1 MKFQGV
7 LFFPVTPFAPDGSL
21 DEERLA
27 QHIEAGVAAG
37 AGGVFVACGTGEFHA
52 LTSEEIERATRIAVA
67 TTAGRVPVLAAA
79 GGPPPVA
86 RDQAARVERAG
97 ADGILLLPPY
107 LVSAPQQGLI
117 RYVKEVTEATA
128 LPVVFYQRGT
138 ARLTPDTAAAIAALP
153 GVVGLKDGIGDI
165 ERMHRVVRA
174 VRAVP
179 GTEGF
184 QFFNG
189 LPTAE
194 MIAPAYQGIGVGLH
208 SSAVFAFAPEIA
220 VAFHR
225 ALVPR
230 QATFAPSQRP
240 ARTLAAPGTSP
251 STSSTRTFAR
261 HAESTHRT
269 PLLDGQRLPAAA
281 LAEHDETLVAT
292 LLDEFYGPL
301 VELRDEVPGYAVA
314 LVKAGVT
321 LRGLDVGGVRAPLV
335 DPTPEHVARL
345 AKLIDHGL
353 EVVGA

>member
-7 LFFPVTPFAPDGSL
+7 LFFPVTPFAADGSL

-27 QHIEAGVAAG
+27 QHIAGGVASG

-52 LTSEEIERATRIAVA
+52 LTPDEIERATRVAVE

-79 GGPPPVA
+79 GGPTPVA
-86 RDQAARVERAG
+86 RDQAARVARAG

-107 LVSAPQQGLI
+107 LVTAPQRGLV
-117 RYVKEVTEATA
+117 RYVEEVTAASE
-128 LPVVFYQRGT
+128 LPVIFYQRGT
-138 ARLTPDTAAAIAALP
+138 ARLTEATAAEIAALP
-153 GVVGLKDGIGDI
+153 RVVGLKDGLGDI
-165 ERMHRVVRA
+165 ERMHRIVRA

-179 GTEGF
+179 GTEDF

-194 MIAPAYQGIGVGLH
+194 MTAPAYQGIGVPLY

-220 VAFHR
+220 LAFQR
-225 ALVPR
+225 AL
-230 QATFAPSQRP
+230 
-240 ARTLAAPGTSP
+240 AAGD
-251 STSSTRTFAR
+251 R
-261 HAESTHRT
+261 
-269 PLLDGQRLPAAA
+269 PLLDI
-281 LAEHDETLVAT
+281 

-301 VELRDEVPGYAVA
+301 VRLRDEVPGYAVA
-314 LVKAGVT
+314 LVKAGVA

-335 DPTPEHVARL
+335 DPAPEHIARL
-345 AKLIDHGL
+345 SELIDHGL

>member
-1 MKFQGV
+1 MKFHGV
-7 LFFPVTPFAPDGSL
+7 LFFPVTPFAADGSL

-27 QHIEAGVAAG
+27 RHIEAGVAAG

-52 LTSEEIERATRIAVA
+52 LTPEEIERAARIAVA

-79 GGPPPVA
+79 GGPVPVA
-86 RDQAARVERAG
+86 RDQAARIERAG

-107 LVSAPQQGLI
+107 LVSAPQQGLV
-117 RYVKEVTEATA
+117 RYVKEVTEATG

-138 ARLTPDTAAAIAALP
+138 ARLTESTAAEIAALP
-153 GVVGLKDGIGDI
+153 GVVGLKDGLGDI
-165 ERMHRVVRA
+165 ERMHRIVRA
-174 VRAVP
+174 VRALP
-179 GTEGF
+179 DGQDF

-194 MIAPAYQGIGVGLH
+194 MTAPAYRGIGVDLY
-208 SSAVFAFAPEIA
+208 SSAVFAFAPQIA
-220 VAFHR
+220 LAFHR
-225 ALVPR
+225 ALGER
-230 QATFAPSQRP
+230 D
-240 ARTLAAPGTSP
+240 
-251 STSSTRTFAR
+251 
-261 HAESTHRT
+261 E
-269 PLLDGQRLPAAA
+269 A
-281 LAEHDETLVAT
+281 LVNT

-301 VELRDEVPGYAVA
+301 VQLRDEVPGYAVA

>member
-1 MKFQGV
+1 MKFHGV
-7 LFFPVTPFAPDGSL
+7 LFFPVTPFAADGSL

-27 QHIEAGVAAG
+27 QHIESGVAAG

-52 LTSEEIERATRIAVA
+52 LSAEEIERATRVAVR

-79 GGPPPVA
+79 GGPTPVA

-107 LVSAPQQGLI
+107 LVTAPQQGLV
-117 RYVKEVTEATA
+117 RYVEEVIAATD
-128 LPVVFYQRGT
+128 LPVVLYQRGT
-138 ARLTPDTAAAIAALP
+138 ARLTAETAAEIASLP

-165 ERMHRVVRA
+165 ERMHRIVRA

-179 GTEGF
+179 GTEDF

-194 MIAPAYQGIGVGLH
+194 MTALAYQGVGVELY

-220 VAFHR
+220 LAFHR
-225 ALVPR
+225 AL
-230 QATFAPSQRP
+230 A
-240 ARTLAAPGTSP
+240 
-251 STSSTRTFAR
+251 
-261 HAESTHRT
+261 
-269 PLLDGQRLPAAA
+269 DGDDA
-281 LAEHDETLVAT
+281 LVSR

-301 VELRDEVPGYAVA
+301 VALRDEVPGYAVS

-321 LRGLDVGGVRAPLV
+321 LRGLDVGGVRAPLL
-335 DPTPEHVARL
+335 DPTPEHIARL
-345 AKLIDHGL
+345 AKLLDHGL
-353 EVVGA
+353 EVAGA

>member
-1 MKFQGV
+1 MKFHGV
-7 LFFPVTPFAPDGSL
+7 LFFPVTPFAADGSL

-27 QHIEAGVAAG
+27 EHIESGVAAG

-52 LTSEEIERATRIAVA
+52 LSAEEIERATRVAVR

-79 GGPPPVA
+79 GGPTPVA

-107 LVSAPQQGLI
+107 LVSAPQQGLV
-117 RYVKEVTEATA
+117 RYVEEVVAATD

-138 ARLTPDTAAAIAALP
+138 ARLTAQTAAEIAALP
-153 GVVGLKDGIGDI
+153 GVAGLKDGLGDI
-165 ERMHRVVRA
+165 ERMHRIVRA

-179 GTEGF
+179 GTEDF

-194 MIAPAYQGIGVGLH
+194 MTAPAYKGVGVELY

-220 VAFHR
+220 LAFHR
-225 ALVPR
+225 AL
-230 QATFAPSQRP
+230 A
-240 ARTLAAPGTSP
+240 
-251 STSSTRTFAR
+251 
-261 HAESTHRT
+261 
-269 PLLDGQRLPAAA
+269 DGDDA
-281 LAEHDETLVAT
+281 LVSR

-301 VELRDEVPGYAVA
+301 VALRDEVPGYAVS

-321 LRGLDVGGVRAPLV
+321 LRGLDVGGVRAPLL
-335 DPTPEHVARL
+335 DPTPEHLARL
-345 AKLIDHGL
+345 AKLLDHGL
-353 EVVGA
+353 EVAAA

>member
-1 MKFQGV
+1 MKFHGV
-7 LFFPVTPFAPDGSL
+7 LFFPVTPFAADGSL

-27 QHIEAGVAAG
+27 QHIESGVAAG

-52 LTSEEIERATRIAVA
+52 LSAEEIERATRVAVE

-79 GGPPPVA
+79 GGPAPVA
-86 RDQAARVERAG
+86 RDQAARVGRAG

-107 LVSAPQQGLI
+107 LVSAPQQGLV
-117 RYVKEVTEATA
+117 RYVQEVTAATE

-138 ARLTPDTAAAIAALP
+138 ARLTADTAAEIAGLP
-153 GVVGLKDGIGDI
+153 RVVGLKDGIGDI
-165 ERMHRVVRA
+165 ERMHRIVRA

-179 GTEGF
+179 GTADF

-194 MIAPAYQGIGVGLH
+194 MTAPAYKGVGVELY

-220 VAFHR
+220 LAFHR
-225 ALVPR
+225 AL
-230 QATFAPSQRP
+230 
-240 ARTLAAPGTSP
+240 
-251 STSSTRTFAR
+251 
-261 HAESTHRT
+261 AE
-269 PLLDGQRLPAAA
+269 DDDA
-281 LAEHDETLVAT
+281 LVSR

-301 VELRDEVPGYAVA
+301 VALRDEVPGYAVS

-321 LRGLDVGGVRAPLV
+321 LRGLDVGGVRAPLL

-345 AKLIDHGL
+345 AKLLDHGL
-353 EVVGA
+353 EVAAA

>member
-1 MKFQGV
+1 MKFHGV
-7 LFFPVTPFAPDGSL
+7 LFFPVTPFAADGSL
-21 DEERLA
+21 DEQRLA
-27 QHIEAGVAAG
+27 QHIESGVAAG

-52 LTSEEIERATRIAVA
+52 LSAEEIERATRVAVR

-79 GGPPPVA
+79 GGPVPVA

-107 LVSAPQQGLI
+107 LVGAPQRGLV
-117 RYVKEVTEATA
+117 RYVREVTAATG

-138 ARLTPDTAAAIAALP
+138 ARLTEGTAAEIAALP

-179 GTEGF
+179 GTEDF

-194 MIAPAYQGIGVGLH
+194 MTAPAYRGIGVELY

-220 VAFHR
+220 LAFHR
-225 ALVPR
+225 AL
-230 QATFAPSQRP
+230 
-240 ARTLAAPGTSP
+240 
-251 STSSTRTFAR
+251 
-261 HAESTHRT
+261 AEG
-269 PLLDGQRLPAAA
+269 DEA
-281 LAEHDETLVAT
+281 LVSR

-301 VELRDEVPGYAVA
+301 VALRDEVPGYAVS

-321 LRGLDVGGVRAPLV
+321 LRGPDVGGVRAPLL
-335 DPTPEHVARL
+335 DPTPEHIARL
-345 AKLIDHGL
+345 AKLLDHGL
-353 EVVGA
+353 EVAAA

>member
-1 MKFQGV
+1 MKFHGV
-7 LFFPVTPFAPDGSL
+7 LFFPVTPFAADGSP

-27 QHIEAGVAAG
+27 QHIESGVAAG

-52 LTSEEIERATRIAVA
+52 LSAEEIERATRVAVE

-79 GGPPPVA
+79 GGPVPVA

-107 LVSAPQQGLI
+107 LVSAPQQGLV
-117 RYVKEVTEATA
+117 RYVEEVIAATD
-128 LPVVFYQRGT
+128 LPVVFYQRST
-138 ARLTPDTAAAIAALP
+138 ARLTAQTAAEIAALP

-165 ERMHRVVRA
+165 ERMHRIVRA

-179 GTEGF
+179 GTEDF

-194 MIAPAYQGIGVGLH
+194 MTAPAYKGVGVELY

-220 VAFHR
+220 LAFHR
-225 ALVPR
+225 AL
-230 QATFAPSQRP
+230 
-240 ARTLAAPGTSP
+240 
-251 STSSTRTFAR
+251 
-261 HAESTHRT
+261 AE
-269 PLLDGQRLPAAA
+269 DDDA
-281 LAEHDETLVAT
+281 LVSR

-301 VELRDEVPGYAVA
+301 VALRDEVPGYAVS

-321 LRGLDVGGVRAPLV
+321 LRGLDVGGVRAPLL

-345 AKLIDHGL
+345 SKLLDHGL

>member
-1 MKFQGV
+1 MKFHGV
-7 LFFPVTPFAPDGSL
+7 LFFPVTPFTADGSL

-27 QHIEAGVAAG
+27 QHIESGVAAG

-52 LTSEEIERATRIAVA
+52 LSADEIERATRVAVT

-107 LVSAPQQGLI
+107 LVSAPQQGLV
-117 RYVKEVTEATA
+117 RYVREVTAATG

-138 ARLTPDTAAAIAALP
+138 ARLTEDTAAEIAALP

-179 GTEGF
+179 GTEDF

-194 MIAPAYQGIGVGLH
+194 MTAPAYQGIGVELY

-220 VAFHR
+220 LAFHR
-225 ALVPR
+225 AL
-230 QATFAPSQRP
+230 
-240 ARTLAAPGTSP
+240 
-251 STSSTRTFAR
+251 
-261 HAESTHRT
+261 AE
-269 PLLDGQRLPAAA
+269 DDEA
-281 LAEHDETLVAT
+281 LVSR

-301 VELRDEVPGYAVA
+301 VALRDEVPGYAVS

-321 LRGLDVGGVRAPLV
+321 LRGLDVGGVRAPLL
-335 DPTPEHVARL
+335 DPAPEHIARL
-345 AKLIDHGL
+345 SELIDRGL

>member
-1 MKFQGV
+1 MKFHGV
-7 LFFPVTPFAPDGSL
+7 LFFPVTPFAADGSL

-27 QHIEAGVAAG
+27 QHIESGVAAG

-52 LTSEEIERATRIAVA
+52 LSAEEIERATRVAVT

-79 GGPPPVA
+79 GGPTPVA

-107 LVSAPQQGLI
+107 LVGAPQQGLV
-117 RYVKEVTEATA
+117 RYVEEVIAATD

-138 ARLTPDTAAAIAALP
+138 ARLTAETAAEIAALP

-165 ERMHRVVRA
+165 ERMHRIVRA

-179 GTEGF
+179 GTEDF

-194 MIAPAYQGIGVGLH
+194 MTAPAYKGVGVGLY

-220 VAFHR
+220 LAFHR
-225 ALVPR
+225 AL
-230 QATFAPSQRP
+230 
-240 ARTLAAPGTSP
+240 
-251 STSSTRTFAR
+251 
-261 HAESTHRT
+261 AEDDDAVISR
-269 PLLDGQRLPAAA
+269 
-281 LAEHDETLVAT
+281 

-301 VELRDEVPGYAVA
+301 VALRDEVPGYAVS

-321 LRGLDVGGVRAPLV
+321 LRGLDVGGVRAPLL
-335 DPTPEHVARL
+335 DPTPEHLARL
-345 AKLIDHGL
+345 SKLLDHGL

>member
-7 LFFPVTPFAPDGSL
+7 LFFPVTPFGSDGSP

-27 QHIEAGVAAG
+27 QHIESGVAAG

-52 LTSEEIERATRIAVA
+52 LTPEEIERATRVAVE

-79 GGPPPVA
+79 GGPVPVA

-107 LVSAPQQGLI
+107 LVTAPQQGLV
-117 RYVKEVTEATA
+117 RYVEEVTAATD
-128 LPVVFYQRGT
+128 LPVIFYQRGT
-138 ARLTPDTAAAIAALP
+138 ARLTERTAARIAALP
-153 GVVGLKDGIGDI
+153 QVIGLKDGIGDI
-165 ERMHRVVRA
+165 ERMHRIVRA

-179 GTEGF
+179 GAADF
-184 QFFNG
+184 RFFNG

-194 MIAPAYQGIGVGLH
+194 LTAPAYRGIGVDLY

-220 VAFHR
+220 LAFHR
-225 ALVPR
+225 AL
-230 QATFAPSQRP
+230 
-240 ARTLAAPGTSP
+240 
-251 STSSTRTFAR
+251 
-261 HAESTHRT
+261 AEGN
-269 PLLDGQRLPAAA
+269 DV
-281 LAEHDETLVAT
+281 LVGR

-321 LRGLDVGGVRAPLV
+321 LRGLDVGGVRAPLL
-335 DPTPEHVARL
+335 DPTPEHIARL

-353 EVVGA
+353 EAVRA

>member
-7 LFFPVTPFAPDGSL
+7 LFFPVTPFAADGSL

-27 QHIEAGVAAG
+27 QHIADGVAAG

-52 LTSEEIERATRIAVA
+52 LTPDEIERATRVAVE

-79 GGPPPVA
+79 GGPTPVA
-86 RDQAARVERAG
+86 RDQAARVARAG

-107 LVSAPQQGLI
+107 LVTAPQQGLV
-117 RYVKEVTEATA
+117 RYVEEVTAASE
-128 LPVVFYQRGT
+128 LPVIFYQRGT
-138 ARLTPDTAAAIAALP
+138 ARLTEKAAAEIAALP
-153 GVVGLKDGIGDI
+153 RVVGLKDGLGDI
-165 ERMHRVVRA
+165 ERMHRIVRA

-179 GTEGF
+179 GTEDF

-194 MIAPAYQGIGVGLH
+194 MTAPAYQGIGVPLY

-220 VAFHR
+220 LAFHR
-225 ALVPR
+225 AL
-230 QATFAPSQRP
+230 
-240 ARTLAAPGTSP
+240 AAGDQ
-251 STSSTRTFAR
+251 
-261 HAESTHRT
+261 
-269 PLLDGQRLPAAA
+269 PLLD
-281 LAEHDETLVAT
+281 T

-301 VELRDEVPGYAVA
+301 VQLRDEVPGYAVA
-314 LVKAGVT
+314 LVKAGVA

-335 DPTPEHVARL
+335 DPAPEHIARL
-345 AKLIDHGL
+345 SQLIDHGL

>member
-1 MKFQGV
+1 MKFHGV
-7 LFFPVTPFAPDGSL
+7 LFFPVTPFAADGSL

-27 QHIEAGVAAG
+27 QHIESGVAAG

-52 LTSEEIERATRIAVA
+52 LSTEEIERATRVAVQ

-79 GGPPPVA
+79 GGPTPVA

-107 LVSAPQQGLI
+107 LVSAPQQGLV
-117 RYVKEVTEATA
+117 RYVEEVIAATD

-138 ARLTPDTAAAIAALP
+138 ARLSAETAAEIAALP
-153 GVVGLKDGIGDI
+153 GVVGFKDGIGDI
-165 ERMHRVVRA
+165 ERMHRIVRA

-179 GTEGF
+179 GTEDF

-194 MIAPAYQGIGVGLH
+194 MTAPAYQGIGVELY

-220 VAFHR
+220 LAFHR
-225 ALVPR
+225 AL
-230 QATFAPSQRP
+230 
-240 ARTLAAPGTSP
+240 
-251 STSSTRTFAR
+251 
-261 HAESTHRT
+261 AE
-269 PLLDGQRLPAAA
+269 DDDA
-281 LAEHDETLVAT
+281 LVSR

-301 VELRDEVPGYAVA
+301 VALRDEVPGYAVS

-321 LRGLDVGGVRAPLV
+321 LRGLDVGGVRAPLI
-335 DPTPEHVARL
+335 DPTPEHIARL
-345 AKLIDHGL
+345 AELLDHGL
-353 EVVGA
+353 EVAAA

>member
-1 MKFQGV
+1 MKFHGV
-7 LFFPVTPFAPDGSL
+7 LFFPVTPFAADGSL

-27 QHIEAGVAAG
+27 RHIEAGVAAG

-52 LTSEEIERATRIAVA
+52 LTPEEIERATRIAVEA
-67 TTAGRVPVLAAA
+67 TAGRVPVLAAA
-79 GGPPPVA
+79 GGPVPVA

-107 LVSAPQQGLI
+107 LVSAPQQGLV
-117 RYVKEVTEATA
+117 RYVREVTDATG

-138 ARLTPDTAAAIAALP
+138 ARLTESTAAEIASLP
-153 GVVGLKDGIGDI
+153 GVVGLKDGLGDI
-165 ERMHRVVRA
+165 ERMHRIVRA
-174 VRAVP
+174 VRALP
-179 GTEGF
+179 DGRDF

-194 MIAPAYQGIGVGLH
+194 MTAPAYRGIGVDLY

-220 VAFHR
+220 LAFHR
-225 ALVPR
+225 AL
-230 QATFAPSQRP
+230 
-240 ARTLAAPGTSP
+240 
-251 STSSTRTFAR
+251 
-261 HAESTHRT
+261 AEN
-269 PLLDGQRLPAAA
+269 DEA
-281 LAEHDETLVAT
+281 LVNT

-335 DPTPEHVARL
+335 DPTPEHVSLL

-353 EVVGA
+353 EVTGA

>member
-27 QHIEAGVAAG
+27 RHIEAEVTAG

-52 LTSEEIERATRIAVA
+52 LTADELERATRVAVE

-79 GGPPPVA
+79 GGPTPVA
-86 RDQAARVERAG
+86 RDHAVRVARAG

-107 LVSAPQQGLI
+107 LVTAPQQGLV
-117 RYVKEVTEATA
+117 RYVEEVTAVTD
-128 LPVVFYQRGT
+128 LPVIFYQRGT
-138 ARLTPDTAAAIAALP
+138 ARLTETTAAEIAALP
-153 GVVGLKDGIGDI
+153 KVVGLKDGHGDI
-165 ERMHRVVRA
+165 ERMHRIVRA
-174 VRAVP
+174 VRALP
-179 GTEGF
+179 DGQDF

-194 MIAPAYQGIGVGLH
+194 MTAPAYQGIGVGLY

-220 VAFHR
+220 LTFHR
-225 ALVPR
+225 ALGEGDE
-230 QATFAPSQRP
+230 A
-240 ARTLAAPGTSP
+240 
-251 STSSTRTFAR
+251 
-261 HAESTHRT
+261 
-269 PLLDGQRLPAAA
+269 LLS
-281 LAEHDETLVAT
+281 T

-301 VELRDEVPGYAVA
+301 VALRDEAPGYAVS

-321 LRGLDVGGVRAPLV
+321 LRGLAVGGVRAPLL

>member
-7 LFFPVTPFAPDGSL
+7 LFFPVTPFTTDGSL
-21 DEERLA
+21 DEARLA
-27 QHIEAGVAAG
+27 RHIDNGVRAG

-52 LTSEEIERATRIAVA
+52 LTPEEIERATRVAVE

-79 GGPPPVA
+79 GGPTPVA
-86 RDQAARVERAG
+86 RDQAGRVERAG

-107 LVSAPQQGLI
+107 LVTAPQQGLV
-117 RYVKEVTEATA
+117 RYVEEVTAASE
-128 LPVVFYQRGT
+128 LPVIFYQRGT
-138 ARLTPDTAAAIAALP
+138 ARLTPETAAEIAALP
-153 GVVGLKDGIGDI
+153 KVVGLKDGLGDI
-165 ERMHRVVRA
+165 ERMHRIVRA

-179 GTEGF
+179 GADDF

-194 MIAPAYQGIGVGLH
+194 MTAPAYKGIGVGLY

-220 VAFHR
+220 LAFHR
-225 ALVPR
+225 AL
-230 QATFAPSQRP
+230 
-240 ARTLAAPGTSP
+240 
-251 STSSTRTFAR
+251 
-261 HAESTHRT
+261 AEGDEA
-269 PLLDGQRLPAAA
+269 LLS
-281 LAEHDETLVAT
+281 T

-321 LRGLDVGGVRAPLV
+321 LRGLDVGGVRAPLI

-353 EVVGA
+353 DVVGA

>member
-1 MKFQGV
+1 MKFHGV
-7 LFFPVTPFAPDGSL
+7 LFFPVTPFAADGSL

-27 QHIEAGVAAG
+27 QHIESGVAAG

-52 LTSEEIERATRIAVA
+52 LSAEEVERATRVAVT

-79 GGPPPVA
+79 GGPAPVA
-86 RDQAARVERAG
+86 RDQATRVERAG

-107 LVSAPQQGLI
+107 LVSAPQQGLV
-117 RYVKEVTEATA
+117 RYVEEVITATD

-138 ARLTPDTAAAIAALP
+138 ARLTAETAAEVAALP

-165 ERMHRVVRA
+165 ERMHRIVRA

-179 GTEGF
+179 GTEDF

-194 MIAPAYQGIGVGLH
+194 MTAPAYQGVGVELY

-220 VAFHR
+220 LAFHR
-225 ALVPR
+225 AL
-230 QATFAPSQRP
+230 
-240 ARTLAAPGTSP
+240 
-251 STSSTRTFAR
+251 
-261 HAESTHRT
+261 AE
-269 PLLDGQRLPAAA
+269 DDDA
-281 LAEHDETLVAT
+281 LVSR

-301 VELRDEVPGYAVA
+301 VALRDEVPGYAVS

-321 LRGLDVGGVRAPLV
+321 LRGLDVGGVRAPLL
-335 DPTPEHVARL
+335 DPTPDHVARL
-345 AKLIDHGL
+345 SKLLDHGL

>member
-1 MKFQGV
+1 MKFHGV
-7 LFFPVTPFAPDGSL
+7 LFFPVTPFAADGSL

-27 QHIEAGVAAG
+27 QHIESGVAAG

-52 LTSEEIERATRIAVA
+52 LSADEIERATRVAVR
-67 TTAGRVPVLAAA
+67 TTAGRVPVFAAA
-79 GGPPPVA
+79 GGPVPVA

-107 LVSAPQQGLI
+107 LVSAPQQGLV
-117 RYVKEVTEATA
+117 RYVEEVTAATD

-138 ARLTPDTAAAIAALP
+138 ARLTENTAAEIAALP
-153 GVVGLKDGIGDI
+153 GVVGLKDGIGDV

-179 GTEGF
+179 GTEDF

-194 MIAPAYQGIGVGLH
+194 MTAPAYQGIGVALY

-220 VAFHR
+220 LAFHR
-225 ALVPR
+225 AL
-230 QATFAPSQRP
+230 
-240 ARTLAAPGTSP
+240 
-251 STSSTRTFAR
+251 
-261 HAESTHRT
+261 AEDDEALVSR
-269 PLLDGQRLPAAA
+269 LLN
-281 LAEHDETLVAT
+281 
-292 LLDEFYGPL
+292 EFYGPL
-301 VELRDEVPGYAVA
+301 VALRDEVPGYAVS

-321 LRGLDVGGVRAPLV
+321 LRGLDVGGVRAPLL
-335 DPTPEHVARL
+335 DPAPEHIARL
-345 AKLIDHGL
+345 SELVDHGL

>member
-1 MKFQGV
+1 MKFHGV
-7 LFFPVTPFAPDGSL
+7 LFFPVTPFAADGSL

-27 QHIEAGVAAG
+27 QHIESGVAAG

-52 LTSEEIERATRIAVA
+52 LSTEEIERATRVAVQ

-79 GGPPPVA
+79 GGPTPVA

-107 LVSAPQQGLI
+107 LVSAPQQGLV
-117 RYVKEVTEATA
+117 RYVEEVIAATN

-138 ARLTPDTAAAIAALP
+138 ARLSAETAAEIAALP

-165 ERMHRVVRA
+165 ERMHRIVRA

-179 GTEGF
+179 GTEDF

-194 MIAPAYQGIGVGLH
+194 MTAPAYQGIGVELY

-220 VAFHR
+220 LAFHR
-225 ALVPR
+225 AL
-230 QATFAPSQRP
+230 
-240 ARTLAAPGTSP
+240 
-251 STSSTRTFAR
+251 
-261 HAESTHRT
+261 AE
-269 PLLDGQRLPAAA
+269 DDDA
-281 LAEHDETLVAT
+281 LVSR

-301 VELRDEVPGYAVA
+301 VALRDEVPGYAVS

-321 LRGLDVGGVRAPLV
+321 LRGLDVGGVRAPLL
-335 DPTPEHVARL
+335 DPTPEHIARL
-345 AKLIDHGL
+345 AELLDHGL
-353 EVVGA
+353 EVAAA

>member
-1 MKFQGV
+1 MKFHGV
-7 LFFPVTPFAPDGSL
+7 LFFPVTPFAADGSL

-27 QHIEAGVAAG
+27 RHIESGVAAG

-52 LTSEEIERATRIAVA
+52 LSAEEIERATRVAVE

-79 GGPPPVA
+79 GGPAPVA
-86 RDQAARVERAG
+86 RDHAARVERAG
-97 ADGILLLPPY
+97 ADGVLLLPPY
-107 LVSAPQQGLI
+107 LVSAPQQGLV
-117 RYVKEVTEATA
+117 RYVEEVIAATD

-138 ARLTPDTAAAIAALP
+138 ARLTAETAAEIAALP

-165 ERMHRVVRA
+165 ERMHRIVRA

-179 GTEGF
+179 GTEDF

-194 MIAPAYQGIGVGLH
+194 MTAPAYKGVGVELY

-220 VAFHR
+220 LAFHR
-225 ALVPR
+225 AL
-230 QATFAPSQRP
+230 
-240 ARTLAAPGTSP
+240 
-251 STSSTRTFAR
+251 
-261 HAESTHRT
+261 AE
-269 PLLDGQRLPAAA
+269 D
-281 LAEHDETLVAT
+281 DDTLVSR

-301 VELRDEVPGYAVA
+301 VALRDEVPGYAVS

-321 LRGLDVGGVRAPLV
+321 LRGLDVGGVRAPLL

-345 AKLIDHGL
+345 SKLLDHGL

>member
-7 LFFPVTPFAPDGSL
+7 LFFPVTPFDANGDL
-21 DEERLA
+21 DEDRLA

-52 LTSEEIERATRIAVA
+52 LSPDEIERATRIAVT

-79 GGPPPVA
+79 GGPVPVA
-86 RDQAARVERAG
+86 ADQAARIERVG

-107 LVSAPQQGLI
+107 LVGAPQQGLV
-117 RYVKEVTEATA
+117 RYVREVTAATE
-128 LPVVFYQRGT
+128 LPVVFYQRGS
-138 ARLTPDTAAAIAALP
+138 ARLTGETAAEIAGLT

-165 ERMHRVVRA
+165 ERMHRIVRA

-179 GTEGF
+179 GTEDF

-194 MIAPAYQGIGVGLH
+194 MTAPAYRGIGVELY

-220 VAFHR
+220 LAFHR
-225 ALVPR
+225 ALDE
-230 QATFAPSQRP
+230 
-240 ARTLAAPGTSP
+240 G
-251 STSSTRTFAR
+251 
-261 HAESTHRT
+261 
-269 PLLDGQRLPAAA
+269 
-281 LAEHDETLVAT
+281 DETLVGT

-301 VELRDEVPGYAVA
+301 VQLRDEVPGYAVS

-321 LRGLDVGGVRAPLV
+321 IRGLDVGGVRAPLL
-335 DPTPEHVARL
+335 DPTPEHLARL
-345 AKLIDHGL
+345 TKIIDHGL
-353 EVVGA
+353 EAVRA

>member
-1 MKFQGV
+1 M
-7 LFFPVTPFAPDGSL
+7 LFFPVTPFAADGSL

-27 QHIEAGVAAG
+27 QHIDNGVAAG

-52 LTSEEIERATRIAVA
+52 LTSQEIERATRIAVE

-79 GGPPPVA
+79 GGPTPVA
-86 RDQAARVERAG
+86 RDQAVRVERAG

-107 LVSAPQQGLI
+107 LVTAPQEGLV
-117 RYVKEVTEATA
+117 RYVEDVTAATE

-138 ARLTPDTAAAIAALP
+138 ARLTEATAARLAALP
-153 GVVGLKDGIGDI
+153 NVVGLKDGLGDV
-165 ERMHRVVRA
+165 ERMHRIVRA

-179 GTEGF
+179 GGQDF

-194 MIAPAYQGIGVGLH
+194 MTAPAYRGIGVGLY

-220 VAFHR
+220 QAFHR
-225 ALVPR
+225 AL
-230 QATFAPSQRP
+230 T
-240 ARTLAAPGTSP
+240 
-251 STSSTRTFAR
+251 
-261 HAESTHRT
+261 
-269 PLLDGQRLPAAA
+269 DGDEA
-281 LAEHDETLVAT
+281 LVNT
-292 LLDEFYGPL
+292 LLDEFYAPL
-301 VELRDEVPGYAVA
+301 VTLRDEVPGYAVA

-321 LRGLDVGGVRAPLV
+321 LRGLDVGGVRAPLI

-353 EVVGA
+353 EVVAA

>member
-1 MKFQGV
+1 MKFHGV
-7 LFFPVTPFAPDGSL
+7 LFFPVTPFTADGSL

-27 QHIEAGVAAG
+27 QHIESGVAAG

-52 LTSEEIERATRIAVA
+52 LSAQEIERATRVAVR

-79 GGPPPVA
+79 GGPTPVA

-107 LVSAPQQGLI
+107 LVSAPQRGLV
-117 RYVKEVTEATA
+117 RYVEEVIAATD

-138 ARLTPDTAAAIAALP
+138 ARLTAETAAAIAALP

-165 ERMHRVVRA
+165 ERMHRIVRA

-179 GTEGF
+179 GTEDF

-194 MIAPAYQGIGVGLH
+194 MTAPAYQGIGVELY

-220 VAFHR
+220 LAFHR
-225 ALVPR
+225 AL
-230 QATFAPSQRP
+230 
-240 ARTLAAPGTSP
+240 
-251 STSSTRTFAR
+251 
-261 HAESTHRT
+261 AE
-269 PLLDGQRLPAAA
+269 DDDA
-281 LAEHDETLVAT
+281 LVSR

-301 VELRDEVPGYAVA
+301 VALRDEVPGYAVS

-321 LRGLDVGGVRAPLV
+321 LRGLDVGGVRAPLL

-353 EVVGA
+353 EVAGA

>member
-1 MKFQGV
+1 MKFHGV
-7 LFFPVTPFAPDGSL
+7 LFFPVTPFAADGSL

-27 QHIEAGVAAG
+27 QHIESGVAAG

-52 LTSEEIERATRIAVA
+52 LSAEEIERATRVAVT

-79 GGPPPVA
+79 GGPTPVA

-107 LVSAPQQGLI
+107 LVSAPQQGLV
-117 RYVKEVTEATA
+117 RYVEEVIAATD

-138 ARLTPDTAAAIAALP
+138 ARLTAETAAEIAALP

-165 ERMHRVVRA
+165 ERMHRIVRA

-179 GTEGF
+179 GTEDF

-194 MIAPAYQGIGVGLH
+194 MTAPAYKGVGVDLY

-220 VAFHR
+220 LAFHR
-225 ALVPR
+225 AL
-230 QATFAPSQRP
+230 
-240 ARTLAAPGTSP
+240 
-251 STSSTRTFAR
+251 
-261 HAESTHRT
+261 AE
-269 PLLDGQRLPAAA
+269 DDDA
-281 LAEHDETLVAT
+281 LVSR

-301 VELRDEVPGYAVA
+301 VALRDEVPGYAVS

-321 LRGLDVGGVRAPLV
+321 LRGLDVGSVRAPLL

-345 AKLIDHGL
+345 SKLLDHGL

>member
-7 LFFPVTPFAPDGSL
+7 LFFPVTPFAADGSL
-21 DEERLA
+21 DEGRLA

-52 LTSEEIERATRIAVA
+52 LTPEEIERATRVAVS
-67 TTAGRVPVLAAA
+67 TVGGRVPVFAAA

-107 LVSAPQQGLI
+107 LVSAPQQGLV
-117 RYVKEVTEATA
+117 RYVKEVTGATS

-138 ARLTPDTAAAIAALP
+138 ARLTAATAAEIAALP
-153 GVVGLKDGIGDI
+153 GVVGLKDGIGDL

-194 MIAPAYQGIGVGLH
+194 MTAPAYQGIGVGLY

-220 VAFHR
+220 LAFHR
-225 ALVPR
+225 AL
-230 QATFAPSQRP
+230 
-240 ARTLAAPGTSP
+240 
-251 STSSTRTFAR
+251 
-261 HAESTHRT
+261 AEG
-269 PLLDGQRLPAAA
+269 DG
-281 LAEHDETLVAT
+281 TLVDT

-301 VELRDEVPGYAVA
+301 VELRDEMPGYAVS
-314 LVKAGVT
+314 LIKAGVT
-321 LRGLDVGGVRAPLV
+321 LRGLDVGGVRAPLL

-345 AKLIDHGL
+345 AKLIEHGL
-353 EVVGA
+353 GVVGA